1 MATRAA
7 STGERQ
13 PLLSQARPSDVD
25 EVNGDGRGLYHSA
38 DARDEQ
44 SQPLLGNGQA
54 HQAEETGQADRPPAT
69 PLPKL
74 QIFIVCIMRL
84 SEPMSF
90 LFIFPFI
97 NEQLHD
103 ALPDV
108 PVAELGYYVG
118 LIESCFAIIQVC
130 TVLFWGRL
138 SDRIGRRPVLLIGM
152 AGTVVSVNAFGLAK
166 SFPAMIAARCISG
179 LFNANVSVLKS
190 VLGELTDSTN
200 NARAFSLLP
209 IMYGCG
215 AIIGPWLGGSFSHPV
230 ESFPSIFGGSSFLA
244 KYPYYLPCG
253 MSSLYILF
261 AMVIGFLYLE
271 ETLPSKRRQHKVH
284 ALRQEAETT
293 DGQTARQDTEEA
305 DAIEQ
310 TTEESKPPSVR
321 SLLTTQVL
329 SIITTQTF
337 LNLQN
342 ICFTSLLPL
351 FCFEQVKYGGVGFER
366 SDIGHL
372 LATNGVLA
380 IITQAVLFPWTEKR
394 LGGPLNVYRVAL
406 LLYLPSFLVFP
417 VAHVVAEHF
426 GYKATWMTFAVGI
439 AFKAMSG
446 MSIVCATLLV
456 NNVAPSR
463 NSLGA
468 LNGLSQTFGSLSR
481 AVGPTMS
488 TSLFAFSTTHKGF
501 GQLVWAVMIAIA
513 TTAWLL
519 SFRIARSANRPAWA
533 DR

>member
-1 MATRAA
+1 
-7 STGERQ
+7 
-13 PLLSQARPSDVD
+13 
-25 EVNGDGRGLYHSA
+25 
-38 DARDEQ
+38 
-44 SQPLLGNGQA
+44 
-54 HQAEETGQADRPPAT
+54 
-69 PLPKL
+69 
-74 QIFIVCIMRL
+74 
-84 SEPMSF
+84 MSF

-103 ALPDV
+103 ALPNV

-230 ESFPSIFGGSSFLA
+230 EAFPSIFGGSSFLA

-253 MSSLYILF
+253 LSSLYILF

-271 ETLPSKRRQHKVH
+271 ETLPSKRREHKIH
-284 ALRQEAETT
+284 ALRREAETT
-293 DGQTARQDTEEA
+293 DGQTARHDTEEA
-305 DAIEQ
+305 DTIEQ
-310 TTEESKPPSVR
+310 RTEESKPPSVR

-329 SIITTQTF
+329 SIIITQTF

-351 FCFEQVKYGGVGFER
+351 FCFEQIKYGGVGFER

-380 IITQAVLFPWTEKR
+380 IVTQAVLFPWTEKR
-394 LGGPLNVYRVAL
+394 LGGPLSVYRVAL

-417 VAHVVAEHF
+417 VAHIVAKHF
-426 GYKATWMTFAVGI
+426 GYTATWLTFIVGI

-446 MSIVCATLLV
+446 MSIGESFARPVYTTAYSLTDLRSFSLPIANIFQCALPCWSTTSPPLATL
-456 NNVAPSR
+456 S
-463 NSLGA
+463 A
-468 LNGLSQTFGSLSR
+468 L
-481 AVGPTMS
+481 S
-488 TSLFAFSTTHKGF
+488 TA
-501 GQLVWAVMIAIA
+501 
-513 TTAWLL
+513 
-519 SFRIARSANRPAWA
+519 
-533 DR
+533 

>member
-1 MATRAA
+1 
-7 STGERQ
+7 
-13 PLLSQARPSDVD
+13 
-25 EVNGDGRGLYHSA
+25 
-38 DARDEQ
+38 
-44 SQPLLGNGQA
+44 
-54 HQAEETGQADRPPAT
+54 
-69 PLPKL
+69 
-74 QIFIVCIMRL
+74 
-84 SEPMSF
+84 MSF

-103 ALPDV
+103 ALPNV

-230 ESFPSIFGGSSFLA
+230 ESFPSVFGGSSFLA

-253 MSSLYILF
+253 LSSLYILF

-271 ETLPSKRRQHKVH
+271 ETLPSKRREHKVH

-293 DGQTARQDTEEA
+293 DGQTARHDTEEA

-310 TTEESKPPSVR
+310 RTEESKPPSVR

-329 SIITTQTF
+329 SIIITQTF

-417 VAHVVAEHF
+417 IAHIVAKHF
-426 GYKATWMTFAVGI
+426 GYTATWLTFIVGI

-446 MSIVCATLLV
+446 MSIGECLARTVNITVHSFTDLRSFPLPIGHIFNHPSVRHAAGQQRGPLPQLPRRPQRSQSDLRQPESCRRPHDVHKSLRLFEHAQGIRATSVGRDDCYRHDGVAVELPHCAK
-456 NNVAPSR
+456 R
-463 NSLGA
+463 
-468 LNGLSQTFGSLSR
+468 
-481 AVGPTMS
+481 
-488 TSLFAFSTTHKGF
+488 
-501 GQLVWAVMIAIA
+501 
-513 TTAWLL
+513 
-519 SFRIARSANRPAWA
+519 
-533 DR
+533 